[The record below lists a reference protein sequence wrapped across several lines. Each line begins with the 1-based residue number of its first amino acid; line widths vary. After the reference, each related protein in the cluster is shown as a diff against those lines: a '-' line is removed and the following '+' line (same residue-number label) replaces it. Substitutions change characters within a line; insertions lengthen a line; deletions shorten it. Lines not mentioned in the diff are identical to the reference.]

1 VVEPAVAS
9 EDSTTWATEGAVA
22 PSAGWL
28 SASFVIGLSAVIV
41 GLEDKVIVNSRVA
54 S

>member
-1 VVEPAVAS
+1 VWPMG
-9 EDSTTWATEGAVA
+9 GAVA

-28 SASFVIGLSAVIV
+28 SVSVVIGLSAVIV